1 MVAPYATAVQNG
13 NKCPHGLPMGACP
26 ICNGMGGG
34 SMKKDRDT
42 ARRPGEMTYNECMAA
57 WIKIQA
63 AQDAKIQAKID
74 RLEMLQQRTLES
86 KMIQGLDKIQKNV
99 DKLMQNIENLP
110 NIARIPAKIIMNVI
124 VQPILNLISQIPKAI
139 NFIQSFFNDIA
150 RFITSVSEKLATVL
164 GEIKNF
170 IDAKVIQTTK
180 KAIKTILSLF
190 VNKEEDGEN
199 EEVEKTKLK
208 KVKDIFK
215 SIFKTK
221 KRQEEEQLEK
231 DDK

>member
-110 NIARIPAKIIMNVI
+110 NIARIPAKIIINVI

-221 KRQEEEQLEK
+221 KRQE
-231 DDK
+231 